1 MYSIPEITVVPPMEL
16 DSIILCITNPL
27 DTPLTVHLTE
37 TSPLPEVVL
46 IPPVRLLH
54 CDEINVIAKLS
65 AKEDELLSSTVGG
78 AIDVTHEEKN
88 HANEDDDGIGGKHP
102 GILRIKGNTVWI
114 RIPVI
119 HQHCNIDEENIVQNI
134 VQGSAS
140 EAAAIRA
147 VAIDM
152 RIESEEDSNHAV
164 CSTIIAWES

>member
-16 DSIILCITNPL
+16 DSITLCITNPL

-54 CDEINVIAKLS
+54 CEVNGIVKLS
-65 AKEDELLSSTVGG
+65 AKEDELLSSTVGDP
-78 AIDVTHEEKN
+78 IDVTHEEKN
-88 HANEDDDGIGGKHP
+88 HANEDDDGIGGKCP
-102 GILRIKGNTVWI
+102 GILRIERNTAWV

-134 VQGSAS
+134 VQGTAS
-140 EAAAIRA
+140 EAAAILA

-152 RIESEEDSNHAV
+152 RIESEEDNNHVV
-164 CSTIIAWES
+164 CSTIIAWEC